1 MWRPDSSLDQY
12 FTLGA
17 VSDHLMGLFDS
28 AGAANILDLG
38 SGGGSLSAAAVKR
51 WSEASITTVDIDS
64 RVSSFLRETL
74 RAGAGARHVHHV
86 ADALDVDLPS
96 MMNGEEFELAVC
108 NPPYQRIQWREGF
121 ARILSEAGLDDL
133 HALPKDSLSSDVLF
147 LAQILRLAR
156 PGAEIGVIV
165 PDGLVS
171 GLRTRPIREALMRRT
186 DIRRVV
192 ELPRGSFRGTE
203 AKAHVLVLRN
213 ARPSSM
219 PISVGTLTPDGSVRS
234 FSVSGEQ
241 AAVRLDW
248 AHYAAVPRS
257 GQTTLGDLGAEIS
270 RGTISS
276 VEIRGARHAVFHTTD
291 FRPERAEI
299 DLAGDEANVPHG
311 NVSAEP
317 GDILLARVDRRLE
330 TKVGLVSTG
339 TAALSDCVFR
349 IRVGEHDR
357 DAVFKFLRSEAGREA
372 LVRTSRGVGARMI
385 SKTALLG
392 MEMDL
397 YG

>member
-1 MWRPDSSLDQY
+1 MWRPDCSLDQY

-28 AGAANILDLG
+28 AGAMNILDLG
-38 SGGGSLSAAAVKR
+38 SGGGSLSAAAVRR
-51 WSEASITTVDIDS
+51 WSEASITTVDIDY
-64 RVSSFLRETL
+64 RVSGFLRETL
-74 RAGAGARHVHHV
+74 QNRTCTRHVHHV

-96 MMNGEEFELAVC
+96 RMNGEEFELAIC
-108 NPPYQRIQWREGF
+108 NPPYRRIQWREGF

-133 HALPKDSLSSDVLF
+133 HAIPKDSLSSEVLF

-165 PDGLVS
+165 PDGFVS

-213 ARPSSM
+213 SRPSGM
-219 PISVGTLTPDGSVRS
+219 PISVGTLTAEGAVRS
-234 FSVSGEQ
+234 FCVSVDQ
-241 AAVRLDW
+241 AAIRLDW
-248 AHYAAVPRS
+248 AHYSDVP
-257 GQTTLGDLGAEIS
+257 GGGHIKLGDLGAEIA

-276 VEIRGARHAVFHTTD
+276 VGIRGARHAVFHTSD
-291 FRPERAEI
+291 FPAQRTTIELPG
-299 DLAGDEANVPHG
+299 DAGDVPQG
-311 NVSAEP
+311 LVSAAA

-330 TKVGLVSTG
+330 TKVCLVSSG
-339 TAALSDCVFR
+339 AAALSDCVFR
-349 IRVGEHDR
+349 IRVGEQDR
-357 DAVFKFLRSEAGREA
+357 DAVFMFLKSEAGREA

-392 MEMDL
+392 MEMNL
-397 YG
+397 NG